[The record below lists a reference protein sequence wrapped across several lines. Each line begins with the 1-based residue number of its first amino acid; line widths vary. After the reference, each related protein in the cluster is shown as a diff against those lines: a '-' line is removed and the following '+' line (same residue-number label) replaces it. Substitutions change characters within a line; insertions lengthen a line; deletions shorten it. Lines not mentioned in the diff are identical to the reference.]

1 MAIEIS
7 EKMLQPGVLT
17 EWASAVVY
25 KNDLSDEQKEIS
37 EVIDEG
43 VRKIGETGHDP
54 NHEIASLIKKAF
66 TPETVS
72 APSEL
77 IGRMFDESSIGEFD
91 DTYVEVDPENTMHV
105 YEAVTGGNVPAS
117 YIEHNF
123 VKPTWCTLQAETY
136 INMSD
141 MRRGGYHTVAKHIE
155 LINEA
160 FENKRVA
167 MFINKIND
175 MITADMAGYI
185 AETGALPTEASADAL
200 ALYLHDK
207 VVDGEVFMFM
217 LNRYRQGMSKLAQ
230 AQRWPTEADKNMYN
244 RDGFLN
250 AYAGVPM
257 LGFSGQKR
265 LPDGSLIVPDKT
277 VFGVAGKIG
286 QAITRGEARVLEQE
300 DINSEKVHLKVSGYT
315 FGYAITDLSKV
326 GKIVMA
332 Q

>member
-7 EKMLQPGVLT
+7 EMMSKPGVLT

-25 KNDLSDEQKEIS
+25 KNPLTDDQKEIS
-37 EVIDEG
+37 EVIDEA

-54 NHEIASLIKKAF
+54 NHEIASLIQKTF
-66 TPETVS
+66 TEESVN

-91 DTYVEVDPENTMHV
+91 DFYVEVEPKNTMMAH
-105 YEAVTGGNVPAS
+105 EATNGGNVPAS

-123 VKPTWCTLQAETY
+123 MKPTWMNLQAETY

-155 LINEA
+155 FINEC
-160 FENKRVA
+160 FENRRVA
-167 MFINKIND
+167 ALMNVINNA
-175 MITADMAGYI
+175 ITADMPGYI
-185 AETGALPTEASADAL
+185 AETEGLPSEASMDEL

-207 VVDGEVFMFM
+207 VADGEVFMFM
-217 LNRYRQGMSKLAQ
+217 LNRYRQAISKLAQ
-230 AQRWPTEADKNMYN
+230 AQRWPTEGDKNMYN
-244 RDGFLN
+244 REGFLN

-265 LPDGSLIVPDKT
+265 LADGTLIVPDKT
-277 VFGVAGKIG
+277 IFGVAGKVG
-286 QAITRGEARVLEQE
+286 SAVTRGSARVLEEE
-300 DINSEKVHLKVSGYT
+300 DINSEKIHVKVAGFT
-315 FGYAITDLSKV
+315 FGYALTDISKI

-332 Q
+332 K

>member
-1 MAIEIS
+1 MIEIS
-7 EKMLQPGVLT
+7 EKMLQPNVLT
-17 EWASAVVY
+17 EWASAVAY
-25 KNDLSDEQKEIS
+25 NNPLTDEQKEIS

-66 TPETVS
+66 SPETVS

-77 IGRMFDESSIGEFD
+77 ISRMFDESSIGEFD
-91 DTYVEVDPENTMHV
+91 DTYIEVEPENTMQV
-105 YEAVTGGNVPAS
+105 YEATIGGNVPAS
-117 YIEHNF
+117 YIEHKF
-123 VKPTWCTLQAETY
+123 VRPTWTTLQAETY

-155 LINEA
+155 MINEA
-160 FENKRVA
+160 MENKKVA
-167 MFINKIND
+167 SFINVIDNLVQPG
-175 MITADMAGYI
+175 MAGYI
-185 AETGALPTEASADAL
+185 AEAAGLPSEASADEL
-200 ALYLHDK
+200 CLYLHD
-207 VVDGEVFMFM
+207 VVADGEVFMFM
-217 LNRYRQGMSKLAQ
+217 LNRYRQALSKLAQ
-230 AQRWPTEADKNMYN
+230 AQRWPTEGDKSMYN
-244 RDGFLN
+244 RDGFLT

-257 LGFSGQKR
+257 IGYSGQRR

-286 QAITRGEARVLEQE
+286 SAITRGEARVYEEE
-300 DINSEKVHLKVSGYT
+300 DINSEKIHVKVGGYT
-315 FGYAITDLSKV
+315 FGYAITDLSKI

>member
-17 EWASAVVY
+17 DWASAVVY
-25 KNDLSDEQKEIS
+25 KNNLSDEQKEIS

-43 VRKIGETGHDP
+43 VRKIGEAGHDP

-91 DTYVEVDPENTMHV
+91 DMYVETEPENTMQV
-105 YEAVTGGNVPAS
+105 YEATTGGNVPAS
-117 YIEHNF
+117 YIEHDIM
-123 VKPTWCTLQAETY
+123 KPTWCTLQAETY

-155 LINEA
+155 MINEA

-175 MITADMAGYI
+175 LITSDMAGYI
-185 AETGALPTEASADAL
+185 SEASTLPTEASADEL

-207 VVDGEVFMFM
+207 VADGEVFMFM
-217 LNRYRQGMSKLAQ
+217 LNRYRQAMSKLAQ
-230 AQRWPTEADKNMYN
+230 SQRWPTESDKNMYN

-257 LGFSGQKR
+257 IGFSGQKR

-277 VFGVAGKIG
+277 IFGIAGKIG
-286 QAITRGEARVLEQE
+286 QAITRGDARVLEQE
-300 DINSEKVHLKVSGYT
+300 DINSEKIHVKVAGYT

-326 GKIVMA
+326 GKIVLA
-332 Q
+332 